1 MKKMLLI
8 VLTAV
13 LLVASLPMTVLAHDV
28 PDLTQNGTITLT
40 VAFDEK
46 PLNGGELELHLVGNI
61 KEDDG
66 NYSFVLA
73 ADFGG
78 KTMTEADLNDP
89 ALAIDLAKDITNT
102 TPAATAKIK
111 EGKAVFNNVN
121 PGLYLVCQKTA
132 TPGFAAM
139 NPFLLSMPNFVGG
152 KYVTDITAEPKVGLE
167 TLPPTAPSVTQPAL
181 PQTGQLNWPIP
192 VLAVLGLA
200 LVVVGIVLKTR
211 KKATYEG

>member
-89 ALAIDLAKDITNT
+89 ALAIDLAMDITD
-102 TPAATAKIK
+102 TPAATAKIE
-111 EGKAVFNNVN
+111 EGKAVFTDVK

-132 TPGFAAM
+132 TPGYAAM
-139 NPFLLSMPNFVGG
+139 NPFLLSMPNFVDG
-152 KYVTDITAEPKVGLE
+152 KYVADVTAEPKVGLE
-167 TLPPTAPSVTQPAL
+167 TVPPSVVTTPSL

-192 VLAVLGLA
+192 VLAVLGFA